1 VASRERKAE
10 MANDDGT
17 DRPLVTL
24 KERAD
29 LPGENFETLRAQA
42 QEGKLPGARKDNR
55 GRWLVPLPQGA
66 PREPPGSGLGEL
78 VAELR
83 ERLARAEAEME
94 RLRGRVEAV
103 QAEAEAAR
111 LTAAKAEGERDTARE
126 VRAAEVAAKDALI
139 AELKA
144 ILAEARRSWWRKLM
158 GN

>member
-1 VASRERKAE
+1 
-10 MANDDGT
+10 MADEDGA
-17 DRPLVTL
+17 DRPLVAL

-29 LPGENFETLRAQA
+29 LTGENFETLRAQA

-55 GRWLVPLPQGA
+55 RRWLVPLPQGA
-66 PREPPGSGLGEL
+66 SREPSGSGLSEALVEL
-78 VAELR
+78 HAMLAENRAETTNLR
-83 ERLARAEAEME
+83 ERLAQAEERA
-94 RLRGRVEAV
+94 RTV

-111 LTAAKAEGERDTARE
+111 LAAAKAEGERDTARE

-144 ILAEARRSWWRKLM
+144 MLAEARRSWWRKLM

>member
-1 VASRERKAE
+1 MASRERKAE

-29 LPGENFETLRAQA
+29 LTGENFETLRAQA

-66 PREPPGSGLGEL
+66 PREPPRSGLGEL
-78 VAELR
+78 VSELR
-83 ERLARAEAEME
+83 ERLAR
-94 RLRGRVEAV
+94 
-103 QAEAEAAR
+103 AEAEAAR

>member
-1 VASRERKAE
+1 
-10 MANDDGT
+10 
-17 DRPLVTL
+17 
-24 KERAD
+24 
-29 LPGENFETLRAQA
+29 
-42 QEGKLPGARKDNR
+42 
-55 GRWLVPLPQGA
+55 
-66 PREPPGSGLGEL
+66 
-78 VAELR
+78 
-83 ERLARAEAEME
+83 ME
-94 RLRGRVEAV
+94 RLRGRIEAV